1 MKFFKITVFCS
12 VRIIIFLAV
21 MAGVNVQ
28 TAHARYELKNVYKA
42 GGLNTQWMV
51 IRGSRTVGS
60 NVFED
65 SGSSSNFYPMIV
77 SGDLINRPNVRR
89 LYVTNGDGGDGSS
102 QEIEKIF
109 LTISKN
115 ESTNERQN
123 QVAMTFYAPPT
134 AAGAPVTPEVDIEW
148 RDNRDFAI
156 IKNNI
161 QTEYPIQ
168 GNMTGRSFSFRF
180 DDFTAWNYGS
190 YIGNI
195 KFQQSPSE
203 EGNPS
208 RDSQTQ
214 EIPLVLAYV
223 YGFGADE
230 REPLRFRTILK
241 DNITKEIVGTNKFTW
256 AVRNEESGGEGEKI
270 IGNFDNATQGRD
282 TQWVFTPLKSITDTE
297 SSNQYTLT
305 TRIINRTGARYDTY
319 NNSYRTTSL
328 PASRWYF
335 DVTPTTEYEALTDSF
350 ILDQRSHIA
359 PGLATEYET
368 AFALGQERINTV
380 MWLDCVDPRGN
391 GSLGLTVNYR
401 NVNGVILGNTINGDL
416 YTENSEPVPFHT
428 LTAFIHR
435 PIDTEFLTKVANA
448 IKDDNQGEVKEIS
461 VRTTPGSF
469 ISKGNITNELN
480 YDEIIRAFTLKKEI
494 PADLRSNNHEALVPV
509 LVTFN
514 IPFGYRNTGTWI
526 NDMLKVWY
534 QNGTNDDALV
544 DEFLTHFSVGLLS
557 SVNVDNTRR
566 YCNLREELS
575 LENFR
580 DQIKIFMDEERR
592 IMTVSFIVML
602 MDGTATEGKPTIRL
616 VDDAG
621 SNRRNSFMIVRD
633 GKEDNEW
640 NLTFYVAPAG
650 FQPVN
655 NTPNTEPTSDDVNNE
670 NNTPS
675 SSGSGGGGGGGCN
688 AGYASI
694 LGIMFIFAIQKFSSL
709 KRGL

>member
-1 MKFFKITVFCS
+1 MKFLRRAAS
-12 VRIIIFLAV
+12 LIIILVVF
-21 MAGVNVQ
+21 AGVK
-28 TAHARYELKNVYKA
+28 AEARYELKNVYKA

-51 IRGSRTVGS
+51 TRGSRTVGS

-65 SGSSSNFYPMIV
+65 SGGSSNFYPMII

-89 LYVTNGDGGDGSS
+89 LYVANGEGGDGTN
-102 QEIEKIF
+102 QEVEKIF
-109 LTISKN
+109 LAISKN
-115 ESTNERQN
+115 NSTNERQN
-123 QVAMTFYAPPT
+123 KMAITFYAPPT
-134 AAGAPVTPEVDIEW
+134 DAGTPVTPEVDIEW
-148 RDNRDFAI
+148 RDNRDFSI

-161 QTEYPIQ
+161 EIAHPIQ
-168 GNMTGRSFSFRF
+168 GNMTGRSFSFTF
-180 DDFTAWNYGS
+180 DEFTAWDFGS

-203 EGNPS
+203 EGNPL
-208 RDSQTQ
+208 RDSQTR
-214 EIPLVLAYV
+214 EIPLVVAYV

-241 DNITKEIVGTNKFTW
+241 DNTTKEIVGANKFTW
-256 AVRNEESGGEGEKI
+256 AVRNEESGGEGEKVV
-270 IGNFDNATQGRD
+270 GNFDSVTQGRD
-282 TQWVFTPLKSITDTE
+282 TQWVFTPLRTITDTE

-319 NNSYRTTSL
+319 NSSFRTTAL

-335 DVTPTTEYEALTDSF
+335 DVTPTTEYESLTDSF

-380 MWLDCVDPRGN
+380 MWLDCVDPKGN

-401 NVNGVILGNTINGDL
+401 NVNGVILGNTIDGDL
-416 YTENSEPVPFHT
+416 YNEGTEPVPFHR

-435 PIDTEFLTKVANA
+435 PIDTEFLTKVSDAM
-448 IKDDNQGEVKEIS
+448 KDDNAGKVKAIS

-480 YDEIIRAFTLKKEI
+480 YDEIIRAFTLSKEI
-494 PADLRSNNHEALVPV
+494 PSDLRGSETEAMVPL

-534 QNGTNDDALV
+534 QNGTNDDSLV
-544 DEFLTHFSVGLLS
+544 DEFLDHFSVGLLS
-557 SVNVDNTRR
+557 SINKDNTRR

-575 LENFR
+575 LENYR

-592 IMTVSFIVML
+592 VMTVSFIVML

-621 SNRRNSFMIVRD
+621 SNRRNSFMVVRD

-640 NLTFYVAPAG
+640 NLTFYIAPAG

-655 NTPNTEPTSDDVNNE
+655 NNNNSSNNDNNNEEPEPTHDDNNNKE
-670 NNTPS
+670 TKS
-675 SSGSGGGGGGGCN
+675 SGGGGGGGCN
-688 AGYASI
+688 VNSSLIYAFI
-694 LGIMFIFAIQKFSSL
+694 LGISFFTISKSKKFF
-709 KRGL
+709 